1 VLLKPQPYRNQRTD
15 GARVTFRLGR
25 KGERADRRFRAWP
38 YNVGEMKDLFVES
51 HLVGALHLVNVIDNK
66 QAGDMR

>member
-1 VLLKPQPYRNQRTD
+1 VLPKPPPYRNRTD
-15 GARVTFRLGR
+15 DARVTFRLGR

-51 HLVGALHLVNVIDNK
+51 HLVGAL
-66 QAGDMR
+66 QP